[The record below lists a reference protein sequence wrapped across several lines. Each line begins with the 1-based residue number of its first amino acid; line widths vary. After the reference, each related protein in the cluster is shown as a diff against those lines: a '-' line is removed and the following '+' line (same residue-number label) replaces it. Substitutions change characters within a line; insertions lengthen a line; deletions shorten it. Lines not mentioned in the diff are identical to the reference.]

1 MKTLAMVLMAA
12 VCIAAAAQGAVYSGT
27 LTGGGGGIYATD
39 GWNSTLT
46 AFTYTVTVPE
56 GPGLVHYK
64 YEWSVPEKGISHLT
78 IEVSSDPAFIF
89 TYDDIIFIS
98 PQIGE
103 IAWYSDDPP
112 SQSNPDMPSPMYG
125 VKFESGGGEFNWV
138 IEFDST
144 RLPTWGD
151 FYSKDGNNPDVY
163 AYNDGFT
170 IVDPPSDPLDPGYV
184 PPSNTPYINKILVP
198 DTRIPEPATV
208 ALLGLGMLAGLMR
221 KNIRRNLSLWI
232 VAISVGAMALPA
244 SAGVMVLETTSGET
258 SGWTASWDSGLDPY
272 VDITVDSVDS
282 QAVVIQKF
290 AEFNLFKPILIT
302 FTQTSASAVSYIV
315 IEDEGITNSSG
326 VDWTDFHFELLD
338 GAGVV
343 KDAVFD
349 PAKTAASG
357 GPGPIGWYIGPFE
370 QAAFADD
377 NTVLN
382 LWDGVVADGSKWYPG
397 DGAQDGQ
404 LWIDVNPK
412 LERPFT
418 TFILKEIPT
427 PEPASAALL
436 GLGMLAGLARRR
448 RLN

>member
-1 MKTLAMVLMAA
+1 MKALTTVLMAA
-12 VCIAAAAQGAVYSGT
+12 VCITAAAQGAVYNGK

-64 YEWSVPEKGISHLT
+64 YEWTVPSDSHGISHLI
-78 IEVSSDPAFIF
+78 IEVSDDF
-89 TYDDIIFIS
+89 TCEDIV
-98 PQIGE
+98 PPM
-103 IAWYSDDPP
+103 APDTYSAETQG
-112 SQSNPDMPSPMYG
+112 SSNPDMPSPMFG
-125 VKFESGGGEFNWV
+125 IKFDSDGGEFNWV

-151 FYSKDGNNPDVY
+151 FYSKDGTDPASGHIPVY
-163 AYNDGFT
+163 AFNDGFT
-170 IVDPPSDPLDPGYV
+170 IVDPPSDPKDPGYV
-184 PPSNTPYINKILVP
+184 PPNNTPYQNKILVP

-232 VAISVGAMALPA
+232 VAISLGAMALPA
-244 SAGVMVLETTSGET
+244 SAGVKVLVDPISGET
-258 SGWTASWDSGLDPY
+258 SGWQASWESGLDPY
-272 VDITVDSVDS
+272 VDIAVDSVDS

-302 FTQTSASAVSYIV
+302 FTQTSASAVSFIV

-338 GAGVV
+338 GAGDV
-343 KDAVFD
+343 KDAVFV

-370 QAAFADD
+370 QAAFADSD
-377 NTVLN
+377 TVLN
-382 LWDGVVADGSKWYPG
+382 VWDGVVADGGTWFPG

-418 TFILKEIPT
+418 TFTLKEIPT

-436 GLGMLAGLARRR
+436 GLGMLVGLARRR
-448 RLN
+448 RLD